1 MVAKEMCFF
10 NKIDSLDTLALLGDR
25 DRFATSIEWIGKIF
39 ALILVLGG
47 LLSAHLI
54 VNDYATGC
62 DDWCRSKL

>member
-39 ALILVLGG
+39 ALILDAMIGAVPSYEEPYIKVPRVL
-47 LLSAHLI
+47 SM
-54 VNDYATGC
+54 D
-62 DDWCRSKL
+62 